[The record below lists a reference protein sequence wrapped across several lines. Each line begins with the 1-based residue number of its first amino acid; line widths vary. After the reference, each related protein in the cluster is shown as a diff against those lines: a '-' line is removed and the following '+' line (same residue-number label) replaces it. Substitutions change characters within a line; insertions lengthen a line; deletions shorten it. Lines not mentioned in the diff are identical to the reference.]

1 MGSQA
6 TLSYTFAKSGTFEY
20 VCSIHPYMHAT
31 VVVTQ

>member
-6 TLSYTFAKSGTFEY
+6 TFSYTFAKPGKFDY

>member
-6 TLSYTFAKSGTFEY
+6 TFSYKFSTAGTFEY
-20 VCSIHPYMHAT
+20 VCSIHPFMHAT